1 MKVLLVSDRRF
12 YEHFGIGSPR
22 ANKFSLMPPQQ
33 GLVLVSAAV
42 AVIGVGFGAY
52 GVREARYAAAAHE
65 SSANELRQQV
75 KALTARLEEKEA
87 ARPSPTIM
95 EVPVDRPA
103 PPAAPKA
110 RRVSA
115 KRKPAAVSSVPRSK
129 GSPEFKRL
137 EERFAAQDERISS
150 TEKRVDETRAD
161 FEGRL
166 SSAKSELDASIART
180 HDEVVAL
187 QKLGQREYFEFQLAK
202 SKQLTPAGPI
212 HIALRKADTKR
223 KRYNIDLLV
232 DDAKVEK
239 KNVYLFE
246 PLYFRVADRPQPVEV
261 VINAIEKDRVR
272 GYVSV
277 PKYKQSEL
285 RSQAYPPQSAP

>member
-1 MKVLLVSDRRF
+1 V
-12 YEHFGIGSPR
+12 
-22 ANKFSLMPPQQ
+22 
-33 GLVLVSAAV
+33 AA
-42 AVIGVGFGAY
+42 AVIGAGFGAY
-52 GVREARYAAAAHE
+52 GVREARYAAAARE
-65 SSANELRQQV
+65 SSENELRQQV
-75 KALTARLEEKEA
+75 TALTARLEEKES
-87 ARPSPTIM
+87 ARPSPTIPD
-95 EVPVDRPA
+95 VPAVRPA
-103 PPAAPKA
+103 PPVAPTT
-110 RRVSA
+110 RPVSA
-115 KRKPAAVSSVPRSK
+115 KPKRAAVSPVPRSK
-129 GSPEFKRL
+129 GSPELKRL
-137 EERFAAQDERISS
+137 EERIAAQDERISG
-150 TEKRVDETRAD
+150 TEKRVDETRAEL
-161 FEGRL
+161 EGKL
-166 SSAKSELDASIART
+166 SSTRNELDASIART

-232 DDAKVEK
+232 DDAKLEK
-239 KNVYLFE
+239 KNVYIFE

-285 RSQAYPPQSAP
+285 RSQAYPPQSIP

>member
-1 MKVLLVSDRRF
+1 
-12 YEHFGIGSPR
+12 
-22 ANKFSLMPPQQ
+22 MPDVPIIQ
-33 GLVLVSAAV
+33 
-42 AVIGVGFGAY
+42 
-52 GVREARYAAAAHE
+52 
-65 SSANELRQQV
+65 
-75 KALTARLEEKEA
+75 
-87 ARPSPTIM
+87 
-95 EVPVDRPA
+95 EVPVVRPA
-103 PPAAPKA
+103 SPAAPKA

-115 KRKPAAVSSVPRSK
+115 KPKPAAVTPVPKSK
-129 GSPEFKRL
+129 GSPELKRL
-137 EERFAAQDERISS
+137 EERLAAQDERISG
-150 TEKRVDETRAD
+150 TEKRVDETRTD
-161 FEGRL
+161 LEGRL
-166 SSAKSELDASIART
+166 SSTKNELDASIART

-212 HIALRKADTKR
+212 RMALRKTDTKR

-232 DDAKVEK
+232 DDAKLEK
-239 KNVYLFE
+239 KNVYIFE

-285 RSQAYPPQSAP
+285 RSQAYPPQSIP